1 MLHHLLVTVCININ
15 NYKIWIEKIPKAI
28 QLKNESWEET

>member
-1 MLHHLLVTVCININ
+1 MLHHFLVTVNNIN